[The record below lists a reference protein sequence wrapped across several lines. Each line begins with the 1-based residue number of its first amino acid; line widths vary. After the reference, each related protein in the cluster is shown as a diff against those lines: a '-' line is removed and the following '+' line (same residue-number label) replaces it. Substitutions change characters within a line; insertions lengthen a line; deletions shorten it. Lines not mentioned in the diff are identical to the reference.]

1 MASSYVLENI
11 HPIESVRQL
20 AFAGDGVRLAGQI
33 EYPSSRPSQIAGNY
47 PLLFILHSAG
57 WNTRTEY
64 NHYARIASRGGFAVF
79 RWDKRGNGRSGAGG
93 RGSTSQDAVHAYE
106 TALDQ
111 PRINHNKVVILAQ
124 GEGSLMLGQSFGL
137 FARLQKPA
145 GVILAGNMLDEH
157 QISAIDAPVQI
168 INGEKDWRDWSVYAR
183 AAAEAHGNASYYV
196 AQGSDRTL
204 HVNGEALHVG
214 AMQALHDWL
223 KQFDLVYR

>member
-1 MASSYVLENI
+1 MASSYV
-11 HPIESVRQL
+11 IEHIQPVESLRQL

-33 EYPSSRPSQIAGNY
+33 EYPSSQDTHTPGSY

-57 WNTRTEY
+57 WNTRSEY
-64 NHYARIASRGGFAVF
+64 SHYARIALKSGFAVF

-93 RGSTSQDAVHAYE
+93 RGSTTQDAVMAYE

-111 PRINHNKVVILAQ
+111 PRVNHNKVVILAQ
-124 GEGSLMLGQSFGL
+124 GEGSLMLGQSYGL

-145 GVILAGNMLDEH
+145 GVVLAGNMLDEH
-157 QISAIDAPVQI
+157 MISAIDAPLKI

-183 AAAEAHGNASYYV
+183 AAAEAHKNASYYV
-196 AQGSDRTL
+196 AEGSDRTL
-204 HVNGEALHVG
+204 RVNGVALHVG

-223 KQFDLVYR
+223 KKFDSVYS